1 MISKILKKIL
11 CVVMCLM
18 ICGSTTAMAIR
29 VDTQETGIVMPAYQN
44 ISSKSCTLDI
54 SGVNSTSS
62 ATLRSS
68 KSMPLKIKMELQKK
82 KSGEYKT
89 IETWNASRTGTI
101 LTMEKERL
109 INVLASYRLKVTF
122 TAGSETV
129 VSYAYPK

>member
-1 MISKILKKIL
+1 MISKILKKVL
-11 CVVMCLM
+11 CVVMCLL
-18 ICGSTTAMAIR
+18 ICGSTTAMAISIGSP
-29 VDTQETGIVMPAYQN
+29 ETGIVVPLYQN

-54 SGVNSTSS
+54 SGINSTSS

-68 KSMPLKIKMELQKK
+68 KSMSLKIKMELQKK

-89 IETWNASRTGTI
+89 IETWDASRTGTI

-109 INVLASYRLKVTF
+109 INALASYRLKVTY

-129 VSYAYPK
+129 VSFAYPK